1 MSMPIYEYRCEACE
15 RSFEVLT
22 SFSERDRGHAC
33 PSCEST
39 RTRVL
44 VSTFAAIGGDSGF
57 TSTLPM
63 APTPR
68 AGGGCCG
75 GACGCSHN

>member
-1 MSMPIYEYRCEACE
+1 MPIYEYRCETCG
-15 RSFEVLT
+15 RGFEELT
-22 SFSERDRGHAC
+22 SFAERDRARAC

-44 VSTFAAIGGDSGF
+44 VSSFAAIGGDSGF

-63 APTPR
+63 APQTG
-68 AGGGCCG
+68 GGGCCGGG